1 MNRIRLIIHRLLR
14 RPSITGPMRFHTR
27 RLPDGVLLDLE
38 DYFLH
43 VVTTITDDPE
53 ALALLLEIAEDR
65 GLSRG
70 HDGWTPEKLSVERLI
85 ELVGHEIPV
94 RGEALARLAAR
105 LTAAVPTAPVASI
118 PQQRTEGGAAA

>member
-1 MNRIRLIIHRLLR
+1 MNRVRLLIHRLLR

-53 ALALLLEIAEDR
+53 ALALLLDIAEDR
-65 GLSRG
+65 GVSRE
-70 HDGWTPEKLSVERLI
+70 HDGWEPERLLMERLI

-94 RGEALARLAAR
+94 RGKALARLAAR
-105 LTAAVPTAPVASI
+105 LTAAVPVEPLAIPSQREATA
-118 PQQRTEGGAAA
+118 

>member
-1 MNRIRLIIHRLLR
+1 MNRIRLIIH
-14 RPSITGPMRFHTR
+14 

>member
-1 MNRIRLIIHRLLR
+1 MNRVRLLIHRLLR

-65 GLSRG
+65 GVSRE
-70 HDGWTPEKLSVERLI
+70 HDGWEPERLLMERLI

-94 RGEALARLAAR
+94 RGKALARLAAR
-105 LTAAVPTAPVASI
+105 LTAAVPAEPLAIPSQREATA
-118 PQQRTEGGAAA
+118 

>member
-1 MNRIRLIIHRLLR
+1 MNRVRLLIHRLLR

-27 RLPDGVLLDLE
+27 QLPDGVLLDLE

-65 GLSRG
+65 GISRE
-70 HDGWTPEKLSVERLI
+70 HDGWEPERLLMERLI
-85 ELVGHEIPV
+85 VLVGHEIPV
-94 RGEALARLAAR
+94 RGKALARLAAR
-105 LTAAVPTAPVASI
+105 LTAAIPAAPLPIPAPREATA
-118 PQQRTEGGAAA
+118 